1 MSSQIL
7 INSVLTPQRFQI
19 CYNKKTL
26 LKRKETVLTPQRFQI
41 CYNRKTKFLSFADR
55 EKKLKSFT
63 NQLNY
68 LRPCMALKGLTPY
81 EKWLSKKIKT
91 DLTIKQLQNIKYIQQ
106 NYRKKVINE
115 KLAS

>member
-1 MSSQIL
+1 
-7 INSVLTPQRFQI
+7 
-19 CYNKKTL
+19 
-26 LKRKETVLTPQRFQI
+26 
-41 CYNRKTKFLSFADR
+41 
-55 EKKLKSFT
+55 
-63 NQLNY
+63 
-68 LRPCMALKGLTPY
+68 MALKGLTPY